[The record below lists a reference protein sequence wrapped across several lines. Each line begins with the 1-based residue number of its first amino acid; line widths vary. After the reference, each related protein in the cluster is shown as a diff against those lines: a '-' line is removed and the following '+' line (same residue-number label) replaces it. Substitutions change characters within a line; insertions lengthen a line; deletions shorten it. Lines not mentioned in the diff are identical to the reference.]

1 MALNL
6 NKVILG
12 GRLTAEP
19 ELKTTTSGLSV
30 TTFTIAVNR
39 KTADKKADF
48 IECVAWRGTAEF
60 ITRYFSKGSAICVCG
75 SLQTRTWEDKNG
87 AKRKTVEIIVDEA
100 SFVEGKNN
108 EETYDA
114 PAFAKE
120 NAPKYEEVKTDEDL
134 PF

>member
-39 KTADKKADF
+39 KSADKKADF

-100 SFVEGKNN
+100 SFVEGKNT

-120 NAPKYEEVKTDEDL
+120 NAPKYEEVNLDESL